1 MPRRKVRKKGSARG
15 GDSSEGDT
23 EETGS
28 VVSSHLSEPDSI
40 LEEGPELADNVRVD
54 ETDAQERF
62 EEKIKEYIDGT
73 TQKSVN
79 GRKDCL
85 EGLKK
90 SLSRKVLTDFIEQ
103 RKVTISD
110 CVERCIKKGKS
121 EEQALAASVGTLLLI
136 QLGAGDD
143 SEAIFNDLLPLL
155 KTTLADKTVAPKGRA
170 SCALFLGLGC
180 FLAADNYE
188 TVLDCMVALEHVFSL
203 SYLKGD
209 GTVPSHTP
217 AVTALHCAALS
228 AWTLLLS
235 IAPPARVPQL
245 VDSHLGKLPTLLHSD
260 DVNLRIEAG
269 ESIAMFYELAREQNE
284 DFDMDNVD
292 ELLVTL
298 RGLATDS
305 NKYRAKKD
313 RRQQRSSFRDIM
325 RTIEDNDIPHEI
337 IKFGPEILELDGWV
351 KKQQYVA
358 FREVLGSG
366 TNIHLQENLL
376 LRDIFGLGAPIITS
390 GPGAPKRAN
399 RSERHH
405 YNSQA
410 FKARTKV
417 RSKQRDK
424 RSYNPS

>member
-1 MPRRKVRKKGSARG
+1 MPRRKVRKKGAARG

-28 VVSSHLSEPDSI
+28 IVSSHLSEPDSI
-40 LEEGPELADNVRVD
+40 LEEEPQQGDNVD
-54 ETDAQERF
+54 ETDAQDVL
-62 EEKIKEYIDGT
+62 EEKIKELIDGT
-73 TQKSVN
+73 TQKSAN

-90 SLSRKVLTDFIEQ
+90 ALARKVLTDFIEN

-121 EEQALAASVGTLLLI
+121 DEQALAASVGTLLLI

-143 SEAIFNDLLPLL
+143 SEGIFNDLRHLL
-155 KTTLADKTVAPKGRA
+155 KTTLLDKTAAPKGRA

-180 FLAADNYE
+180 FLAAEDYE
-188 TVLDCMVALEHVFSL
+188 TVMECMTALEHVFSL

-209 GTVPSHTP
+209 GTAPSHTP
-217 AVTALHCAALS
+217 AIAALHCAALS

-235 IAPPARVPQL
+235 IAPPSRVPQL
-245 VDSHLGKLPTLLHSD
+245 VDSHLGKLPSLLHSD
-260 DVNLRIEAG
+260 DVSLRIEAG
-269 ESIAMFYELAREQNE
+269 ESIAMFHELAREQNE
-284 DFDMDNVD
+284 DFDMENVE
-292 ELLVTL
+292 ELVVTL

-313 RRQQRSSFRDIM
+313 RRQQRSSFRDII
-325 RTIEDNDIPHEI
+325 RTIQENEIPHEI

-351 KKQQYVA
+351 KKRQYVA

-366 TNIHLQENLL
+366 TNIHLQENVL
-376 LRDIFGLGAPIITS
+376 LRDIFGLGAPIIMS
-390 GPGAPKRAN
+390 GPGAPKKAN
-399 RSERHH
+399 RFERHH

-424 RSYNPS
+424 RTAVL